1 MTILPPCPS
10 SDQGKVFWPLLDIS
24 AGEGGS
30 GDRVRTSRRNVV
42 YFAADLGSSRFYLPK
57 GPKFLFG
64 LPPLPSFKSWNPL
77 RCHTL
82 APFPLPSHL
91 LQGLTFLPLGSLI
104 SIALLLP
111 IQQDPLLQVP
121 LGKPIP
127 GCIFIFRLE
136 CIFDKLIIWVS
147 LPLSDLY
154 LILRS
159 LVTLIKE

>member
-1 MTILPPCPS
+1 MIILPSCPS
-10 SDQGKVFWPLLDIS
+10 GDQGKVFWPPLDIS
-24 AGEGGS
+24 AGKGGS
-30 GDRVRTSRRNVV
+30 GDRVRTSWKNVV

-57 GPKFLFG
+57 GPGFLYG
-64 LPPLPSFKSWNPL
+64 LPPLPSFKSWNPFH
-77 RCHTL
+77 CHTL
-82 APFPLPSHL
+82 PRFPLPSHL
-91 LQGLTFLPLGSLI
+91 LLGLTFLPLGSPI
-104 SIALLLP
+104 SSPLLFP
-111 IQQDPLLQVP
+111 IQQDPVLQVP

-159 LVTLIKE
+159 LITLIKK